1 MAQQAATVSE
11 KGGREDP
18 PTSPTS
24 VESGKKT
31 KPDWRANEQQ
41 VLPENKLPIVF
52 FGLMASVFLS
62 ALDQTI
68 VSTALPTI
76 VEKIGGG
83 SEYGW
88 VGSAYLLAAAALS
101 TVYGKLSD
109 IVGRKPVLFG
119 SILIFLIGSAL
130 CGAAQ
135 NMTWL
140 VVCRAVQGIGG
151 GGIMQLVQIT
161 ISDIVSLRDR
171 GKYAGLIGAT
181 WGIASVIGPLLGGV
195 FAEHVSWRWCF
206 FINLPTGGVA
216 FGILYFFLNLNPH
229 HGKPFREHV
238 REFDFVGLILI
249 IGGVVCI
256 LIGFNYSENSWD
268 SAAAIAPLV
277 IGVVLLLLAVVNE
290 IFTPRSPIVPPRLF
304 RVRTT
309 AFISISV
316 FIHAI
321 AFFSGTF
328 YLPVYY
334 QVLGASATMSGV
346 RCVLTDSPASMS
358 LLTVERRMLPF
369 SLGASIMSVVSGQ
382 IVARTGRWRPV
393 MWVAWAMFTLGYGL
407 MIMLSESSSNG
418 VKEAI
423 PLIGALGLGC
433 LFQTPLIGLQA
444 AMPLKDMATTTATFG
459 FLRLL
464 GGSMGV
470 TIGDAILSGVLQRK
484 VKNIPGLDINTSA
497 SNLNQFVP
505 QIQSISDVTTRIAL
519 MKAYCEAISTIW
531 IVDTP
536 IIGVGFILV
545 LFLRGYTLKRN
556 VVRGGQQPSTADVE
570 KGQAEAVAEG
580 NPGDMAIDP
589 SAGDDGATQER
600 TQTSI
605 SREDTR
611 TIAGGEEVGRKESE
625 KQ

>member
-1 MAQQAATVSE
+1 MAQQAATVNE
-11 KGGREDP
+11 KQGQEDP
-18 PTSPTS
+18 PTSPATL
-24 VESGKKT
+24 ESAKKT

-52 FGLMASVFLS
+52 LGLMASVFLS

-181 WGIASVIGPLLGGV
+181 WGVASVIGPLLGGV

-229 HGKPFREHV
+229 QGKPFREHV

-268 SAAAIAPLV
+268 SAATIAPLV
-277 IGVVLLLLAVVNE
+277 IGVVLLVLAAVNE

-316 FIHAI
+316 FLHAI

-346 RCVLTDSPASMS
+346 R
-358 LLTVERRMLPF
+358 MLPF
-369 SLGASIMSVVSGQ
+369 SLGSSFMSVLSGQ

-393 MWVAWAMFTLGYGL
+393 MWVAWGVFTLGYGL

-470 TIGDAILSGVLQRK
+470 TIGDAVLSGVLQRK
-484 VKNIPGLDINTSA
+484 VKNIPGLNINLSA
-497 SNLNQFVP
+497 ANLNQFVP
-505 QIQSISDVTTRIAL
+505 QIKSIPDVTTRIAL

-556 VVRGGQQPSTADVE
+556 VVRSGQQPTTADIE

-600 TQTSI
+600 TETSI

-611 TIAGGEEVGRKESE
+611 TIAGGEEFGRKESGIE

>member
-1 MAQQAATVSE
+1 MEKEPQAPESTPAAPEEKQQ
-11 KGGREDP
+11 
-18 PTSPTS
+18 
-24 VESGKKT
+24 KT
-31 KPDWRANEQQ
+31 WRNEEQ
-41 VLPENKLPIVF
+41 VLPENRLGIVF
-52 FGLMASVFLS
+52 LGLMATVFLA

-83 SEYGW
+83 KDYGW

-101 TVYGKLSD
+101 TIYGKLSD
-109 IVGRKPVLFG
+109 ILGRKPVLFG

-181 WGIASVIGPLLGGV
+181 WGVASVIGPLLGGV

-206 FINLPTGGVA
+206 FINRPTGGVA
-216 FGILYFFLNLNPH
+216 FAILYVFLNLNPH
-229 HGKPFREHV
+229 QGKPFSHHV
-238 REFDFVGLILI
+238 REFDFSGLLLI
-249 IGGVVCI
+249 MGGVVCI
-256 LIGFNYSENSWD
+256 LIGFNFSETAWD
-268 SAAAIAPLV
+268 SAATIAPLV
-277 IGVVLLLLAVVNE
+277 VGFSLLLIAAANE
-290 IFTPRSPIVPPRLF
+290 VFTPRAPIVPPRLF
-304 RVRTT
+304 KVRTT
-309 AFISISV
+309 GFILISV
-316 FIHAI
+316 FLHAI

-334 QVLGASATMSGV
+334 QVLGASATLSGV
-346 RCVLTDSPASMS
+346 K
-358 LLTVERRMLPF
+358 MLPF
-369 SLGASIMSVVSGQ
+369 SLGSAMLSVVSGQ
-382 IVARTGRWRPV
+382 VVARTGQWRPV
-393 MWVAWAMFTLGYGL
+393 MWVAWAVFTLGMGL
-407 MIMLSESSSNG
+407 MIMLKESSSTA
-418 VKEAI
+418 VKEI
-423 PLIGALGLGC
+423 LPLICALGLGC

-444 AMPLKDMATTTATFG
+444 AMPLKDMATSTATFG

-484 VKNIPGLDINTSA
+484 VKNIPNLMINTSA

-505 QIQSISDVTTRIAL
+505 QIKNIPNEQARVAL
-519 MKAYCEAISTIW
+519 MTAYCQAISTIW
-531 IVDTP
+531 TVNTP

-545 LFLRGYTLKRN
+545 LFLKNYSLKRN
-556 VVRGGQQPSTADVE
+556 IVRGGAQNNADLE
-570 KGQAEAVAEG
+570 AGQAEQVAEA
-580 NPGDMAIDP
+580 NPSDLPIDP
-589 SAGDDGATQER
+589 AAGDDQQQDTAGEKPR
-600 TQTSI
+600 SSISKEDTQTI
-605 SREDTR
+605 AEMDDTQKTQSR
-611 TIAGGEEVGRKESE
+611 
-625 KQ
+625 

>member
-1 MAQQAATVSE
+1 MAQQAATLDE
-11 KGGREDP
+11 KRAPEDV

-24 VESGKKT
+24 LASPQKT
-31 KPDWRANEQQ
+31 KPDWRLNEQQ

-83 SEYGW
+83 RDYGW

-109 IVGRKPVLFG
+109 IFGRKPVLFG

-140 VVCRAVQGIGG
+140 VICRAVQGIGG

-181 WGIASVIGPLLGGV
+181 WGVASVIGPLLGGV

-206 FINLPTGGVA
+206 FINLPTGGLA

-229 HGKPFREHV
+229 HGKPLREHV
-238 REFDFVGLILI
+238 REFDFVGLILV
-249 IGGVVCI
+249 IGGVVCV
-256 LIGFNYSENSWD
+256 LIGFNFSENSWD

-277 IGVVLLLLAVVNE
+277 IGVVLLLLATVNE
-290 IFTPRSPIVPPRLF
+290 IYTKRSPIIPPRLF
-304 RVRTT
+304 KVRTT
-309 AFISISV
+309 AFILITV
-316 FIHAI
+316 FLHAI

-346 RCVLTDSPASMS
+346 R
-358 LLTVERRMLPF
+358 MLPY
-369 SLGASIMSVVSGQ
+369 SLGSSIMSVVSGQ

-393 MWVAWAMFTLGYGL
+393 MWVSWGMFTLGYGL

-433 LFQTPLIGLQA
+433 LFQASNIDSAPGARWMTT
-444 AMPLKDMATTTATFG
+444 MPLKDMATTTATFG
-459 FLRLL
+459 FIRLL
-464 GGSMGV
+464 GGTLGV

-484 VKNIPGLDINTSA
+484 VKDIPGLDINVSA

-505 QIQSISDVTTRIAL
+505 QIGSISDMPTRIAL

-536 IIGVGFILV
+536 IVGVGFILV

-556 VVRGGQQPSTADVE
+556 VVRGSQQPNVADVE

-580 NPGDMAIDP
+580 NPGDMPVNP
-589 SAGDDGATQER
+589 SAGDDDATQER

-611 TIAGGEEVGRKESE
+611 TIAGGEDLGRKITDVE

>member
-1 MAQQAATVSE
+1 MDEKQAQAAATAQPE
-11 KGGREDP
+11 KP
-18 PTSPTS
+18 
-24 VESGKKT
+24 GKEQKS
-31 KPDWRANEQQ
+31 WRANEEQ
-41 VLPENKLPIVF
+41 VLPENRLGIVF

-83 SEYGW
+83 KDYGW

-109 IVGRKPVLFG
+109 ILGRKPVLFG

-181 WGIASVIGPLLGGV
+181 WGVASVIGPLLGGV

-216 FGILYFFLNLNPH
+216 FAILYIFLNLNPH
-229 HGKPFREHV
+229 QGKPFRQHV
-238 REFDFVGLILI
+238 REFDFSGLLLI

-256 LIGFNYSENSWD
+256 LIGFNFSETKWD
-268 SAAAIAPLV
+268 SAATIAPLV
-277 IGVVLLLLAVVNE
+277 VGVVLLLFAVVNE
-290 IFTPRSPIVPPRLF
+290 ILTPRAPIVPPRLF

-309 AFISISV
+309 GFILVSV
-316 FIHAI
+316 FLHAI

-334 QVLGASATMSGV
+334 QVLGASATLSGV
-346 RCVLTDSPASMS
+346 K
-358 LLTVERRMLPF
+358 MLPY
-369 SLGASIMSVVSGQ
+369 SLGSAMMSVMSGQ
-382 IVARTGRWRPV
+382 IVARSGRWRPI
-393 MWVAWAMFTLGYGL
+393 MWAGWAVFTLGYGL
-407 MIMLSESSSNG
+407 MIMLSDTSSTAE
-418 VKEAI
+418 KEVY
-423 PLIGALGLGC
+423 PLIAALGLGC

-444 AMPLKDMATTTATFG
+444 AMPLKDMATSTATFG

-464 GGSMGV
+464 GGTIGV
-470 TIGDAILSGVLQRK
+470 TIGDAILSGVLQEK
-484 VKNIPGLDINTSA
+484 VKNIPGLTINTSA
-497 SNLNQFVP
+497 SALNQFVP
-505 QIQSISDVTTRIAL
+505 QVKNMPDVTQRLAL
-519 MKAYCEAISTIW
+519 MKAYCQAISTIW

-536 IIGVGFILV
+536 IIGCGFILV
-545 LFLRGYTLKRN
+545 LFLRAYTLKRN
-556 VVRGGQQPSTADVE
+556 VVRGGQQAKADVE
-570 KGQAEAVAEG
+570 AGQAEQVAEG
-580 NPGDMAIDP
+580 NPSDLPIDP
-589 SAGDDGATQER
+589 AAGDDQIDEAER
-600 TQTSI
+600 TRSAD
-605 SREDTR
+605 SVSKEDVR
-611 TIAGGEEVGRKESE
+611 TIEALEDEAARKMTSRSE
-625 KQ
+625 TLDVDEN

>member
-1 MAQQAATVSE
+1 MSE
-11 KGGREDP
+11 KQPQDAAAP
-18 PTSPTS
+18 SPQNDEKAKEHKS
-24 VESGKKT
+24 
-31 KPDWRANEQQ
+31 WRANEQQ
-41 VLPENKLPIVF
+41 VLPENRLGIVF

-83 SEYGW
+83 KDYGW

-109 IVGRKPVLFG
+109 IFGRKPVLFG

-140 VVCRAVQGIGG
+140 VICRAVQGIGG

-161 ISDIVSLRDR
+161 ISDIVSLQDR

-206 FINLPTGGVA
+206 FINLPTGGLA
-216 FGILYFFLNLNPH
+216 FAILYVFLNLNPH
-229 HGKPFREHV
+229 QGKPFRQHV
-238 REFDFVGLILI
+238 REFDFSGLLLI

-256 LIGFNYSENSWD
+256 LIGFNYSETAWR
-268 SAAAIAPLV
+268 SAATIAPLV
-277 IGVVLLLLAVVNE
+277 VGCCLLLGAVANE
-290 IFTPRSPIVPPRLF
+290 IFTQRSPIVPPRLF

-309 AFISISV
+309 GFILVSV
-316 FIHAI
+316 LLHAI

-346 RCVLTDSPASMS
+346 R
-358 LLTVERRMLPF
+358 MLPY
-369 SLGASIMSVVSGQ
+369 SLGSAFMSMLSGQ

-393 MWVAWAMFTLGYGL
+393 MWVGWCVFTVGYGL
-407 MIMLSESSSNG
+407 MIMLSESSSTAE
-418 VKEAI
+418 KEI
-423 PLIGALGLGC
+423 FPLIGAVGLGC

-444 AMPLKDMATTTATFG
+444 AMPIKDMATSTATFG

-464 GGSMGV
+464 GGSIGV
-470 TIGDAILSGVLQRK
+470 TIGDAILSSVLQRK
-484 VKNIPGLDINTSA
+484 VKDIPGLTISTTAA
-497 SNLNQFVP
+497 SLNQFVP
-505 QIQSISDVTTRIAL
+505 QIKNMSNTTQKIAL

-536 IIGVGFILV
+536 IIGCGFIFV
-545 LFLRGYTLKRN
+545 LFLRSYTLKRN
-556 VVRGGQQPSTADVE
+556 VVRGGQPANADVE
-570 KGQAEAVAEG
+570 AGQAEQTATED
-580 NPGDMAIDP
+580 PSDLPLDP
-589 SAGDDGATQER
+589 SAGDHQAHDAIGER
-600 TQTSI
+600 RRFSV
-605 SREDTR
+605 SKDDAR
-611 TIAGGEEVGRKESE
+611 TIEAVDDVQKLQSRSTTIDEP
-625 KQ
+625 

>member
-1 MAQQAATVSE
+1 MSREPLSE
-11 KGGREDP
+11 KQSQAPAEPDSSTP
-18 PTSPTS
+18 QQ
-24 VESGKKT
+24 EKKT
-31 KPDWRANEQQ
+31 KSDWRANEQQ
-41 VLPENKLPIVF
+41 VLPENNLPLVF

-76 VEKIGGG
+76 VEKLGGG
-83 SEYGW
+83 DDYGW

-109 IVGRKPVLFG
+109 MLGRKPVLFG

-161 ISDIVSLRDR
+161 ISDIVSLQDR

-206 FINLPTGGVA
+206 FINLPTGGLA
-216 FGILYFFLNLNPH
+216 FGVLYFCLHLNPH
-229 HGKPFREHV
+229 KGKSFRQHV
-238 REFDFVGLILI
+238 SEFDFVGFILF

-256 LIGFNYSENSWD
+256 LIGFNYSESQWNQ
-268 SAAAIAPLV
+268 AATIAPLV
-277 IGVVLLLLAVVNE
+277 IGVVLLILAMVNE
-290 IFTPRSPIVPPRLF
+290 FYTKRSPIMPPRLF
-304 RVRTT
+304 KVRTT
-309 AFISISV
+309 AFILISV
-316 FIHAI
+316 FLHAF
-321 AFFSGTF
+321 AFFTGTF

-346 RCVLTDSPASMS
+346 R
-358 LLTVERRMLPF
+358 MLPY
-369 SLGASIMSVVSGQ
+369 SLGSSIMSIVSGNV
-382 IVARTGRWRPV
+382 VAFTGHWRPM
-393 MWVAWAMFTLGYGL
+393 MWFGWAMFTLGYGL
-407 MIMLSESSSNG
+407 MIMLSETSNNG

-444 AMPLKDMATTTATFG
+444 AMPLKDMATSTATFG
-459 FLRLL
+459 FIRLL
-464 GGSMGV
+464 GG
-470 TIGDAILSGVLQRK
+470 TIGITVGDAILSSVLQKK
-484 VKNIPGLDINTSA
+484 VKGIVGLNVNTSA
-497 SNLNQFVP
+497 SNLNQLVP
-505 QIQSISDVTTRIAL
+505 QIKNIPDVSARIAL

-531 IVDTP
+531 LVDTP
-536 IIGVGFILV
+536 LIGVGFILV
-545 LFLRGYTLKRN
+545 LFLRQYTLKRN
-556 VVRGGQQPSTADVE
+556 VVRVGQQPDAGDAE
-570 KGQAEAVAEG
+570 KASQATEIAEH
-580 NPGDMAIDP
+580 NPSDLPIDP
-589 SAGDDGATQER
+589 SAGDGDDAAAAQE
-600 TQTSI
+600 TSI

-611 TIAGGEEVGRKESE
+611 TIAGGEEVKGTDIE